1 MNNPEVNFEAPEKSL
16 WTLMLTNPDGHLNQE
31 NSEYIHWLV
40 YVFLLFNRLV
50 YQITTFIL
58 NTFL

>member
-50 YQITTFIL
+50 YQITTFL
-58 NTFL
+58 